1 MSRLPSEAA
10 RLLFIGLLFAL
21 PPFSTATAVTT
32 SWLTVTPPPAGNQFL
47 LAAPGSHPLTLPG
60 YGPATVSVTSTTG
73 SGGLALRSYAY
84 YAPSTFAGFPA
95 EGLDPTGFDNYAIYG
110 DVTPQQ
116 GNTVTVSFD
125 FSTLTTGYLPAGA
138 IFMVV
143 DIDTHEA
150 MRDLRASLN
159 NIQHATP
166 WLSLQSQFDADGNN
180 SVGQYSLFT
189 ESGGIYDFPPNA
201 GNYDVGAQ
209 YFLTTVNIDRVDFV
223 GLSDFNPRGFLVAF
237 GVPVPEPASLALVG
251 LAAIAALGGRQRRRE
266 S

>member
-1 MSRLPSEAA
+1 MSRFSLEAA
-10 RLLFIGLLFAL
+10 RRLFIGLLFAL
-21 PPFSTATAVTT
+21 PSFSTASAVTT

-47 LAAPGSHPLTLPG
+47 LAGPGSHPLTLPG

-84 YAPSTFAGFPA
+84 YAPAVFSGFSA
-95 EGLDPTGFDNYAIYG
+95 QGLDPTGFDNYAIYG
-110 DVTPQQ
+110 GTTPLE
-116 GNTVTVSFD
+116 GNSVTVSFD

-143 DIDTHEA
+143 DIDTFEA

-159 NIQHATP
+159 NTQYTTP
-166 WLSLQSQFDADGNN
+166 WLSLKSQFDADGTNDV
-180 SVGQYSLFT
+180 SAYSAFT
-189 ESGGIYDFPPNA
+189 ESVGFYDFPPNL

-209 YFLTTVNIDRVDFV
+209 YFLTTVNIDRVDFM
-223 GLSDFNPRGFLVAF
+223 GLSDYNPRGFLVAF
-237 GVPVPEPASLALVG
+237 GVPVPEPGSLALVG
-251 LAAIAALGGRQRRRE
+251 LAALASLGGRQRRRE